1 MNDSCVFKLS
11 RAAFALAVVL
21 MPALGRAQE
30 PAPIP
35 PEIERRQVV
44 PFLEGTYVFLT
55 VPHDDI
61 RFEADIQPNFVISQN
76 FSDKLILEE
85 SGAKPVFA
93 YSIVGTPRVRLRMFD
108 ARSAPVRT
116 PSYMPKGTFTGMMFR
131 REPTQNGTQGS
142 RVGLW
147 AGQITVG
154 HHSNG
159 QDGCLFTTDV
169 LVNDEC
175 IGEPDL
181 DHVNRIDGSFST
193 NYVRIGG
200 RYRREWLRD
209 VSSDAQKAAGIE
221 EQLGANEF
229 TIGVD
234 YDRHFHTDER
244 QAPFYGQN
252 RFQLSFAAA
261 THFRKVCRSR
271 ANGGVTLFYVGEQP
285 EDVPSFAVQV
295 EGSCTFTDQGG
306 WGVFVRYYYGQDY
319 YNLGWVDTI
328 SRAMIG
334 AHFEQDGFLR
344 FVSRRAKVAAEEQ
357 KRRREAR

>member
-1 MNDSCVFKLS
+1 MTDRRISVLVGVAIGFAVFTTPV
-11 RAAFALAVVL
+11 RA
-21 MPALGRAQE
+21 RAQE
-30 PAPIP
+30 PPPIP
-35 PEIERRQVV
+35 PEAERRQVV
-44 PFLEGTYVFLT
+44 PFLQGTYVFLT

-61 RFEADIQPNFVISQN
+61 TFEADIQPNFVISQN

-85 SGAKPVFA
+85 SGKQARFA
-93 YSIVGTPRVRLRMFD
+93 YSVVGTPRVRLRMFD
-108 ARSAPVRT
+108 SRSAPVRT
-116 PSYMPKGTFTGMMFR
+116 PSYMPKGTFSGLMFR
-131 REPTQNGTQGS
+131 REPTVGTRGS

-169 LVNDEC
+169 LVNDEEC
-175 IGEPDL
+175 VGPPDL
-181 DHVNRIDGSFST
+181 QQINRINGSFST

-209 VSSDAQKAAGIE
+209 VSTDAQKAAGIE
-221 EQLGANEF
+221 EQIGAREVTF
-229 TIGVD
+229 GVD
-234 YDRHFHTDER
+234 YDQHFHTDER
-244 QAPFYGQN
+244 MAPFYGQN

-271 ANGGVTLFYVGEQP
+271 ANGDVTVQYVGEQP
-285 EDVPSFAVQV
+285 EGVGSFAFQL

-306 WGVFVRYYYGQDY
+306 WGVFVRYYHGQDY
-319 YNLGWVDTI
+319 YNLGFVDSI
-328 SRAMIG
+328 SRAMVG

-344 FVSRRAKVAAEEQ
+344 FVSRKARDAAEAE